1 MKDEENLKNQEMDI
15 KSGAL
20 ELQTIECDATRRVY
34 WETSQIDADSDSK
47 HAIHQVD
54 EQRGSPA

>member
-1 MKDEENLKNQEMDI
+1 MDI